1 MSAPLPNRKPSANAG
16 AAYSPRRAIRQT
28 QTAKNALH
36 IGPLRAIL
44 LWARQRFSEHFA
56 SSLIAL
62 AFALGG
68 GLMLMYFYRIRYL
81 PAISLESATGIL
93 LGVAMAGALT
103 LGSLAF
109 LLGLPGAA
117 LQLCLRYRLIN
128 PGSDKFDEEEKT
140 PARQKIRAKARV
152 SFLLYVYLAEF
163 FALLTILGPAYLDL
177 THTFFGWP
185 LVTTTL
191 AISSLYLIGVVIFT
205 ARYEKGGPAKRLAR
219 VRYRKIR
226 GHTHGLW
233 ILGFLTLLLICIS
246 TFLFQVFPLFQR
258 ESDFVSL
265 LNYWVV
271 ISVSCAV
278 GIAAIHNWKSALVF
292 GGLPLFLFLFV
303 LGGFGTTLESVMR
316 TLKLGALE
324 NTTILVTP
332 TGCQSI
338 AAQMTTSLC
347 PEQKP
352 LPPDA
357 TCRIHGLTILSRIG
371 EEQLLA
377 FKDES
382 SETRLTLRSSEVI
395 SMAYPEKRAGNSA
408 TNKAQKPCVTI
419 DPTAPRPS
427 SEK

>member
-16 AAYSPRRAIRQT
+16 AAYSPRRAVRQT
-28 QTAKNALH
+28 QTARNALP
-36 IGPLRAIL
+36 IGQLRAIL
-44 LWARQRFSEHFA
+44 LWVRQRFSEHFA
-56 SSLIAL
+56 GSLIAL

-68 GLMLMYFYRIRYL
+68 LLMLVYFYRIQYL
-81 PAISLESATGIL
+81 PNISLESATGTL
-93 LGVAMAGALT
+93 LGLAMAGTLT

-117 LQLCLRYRLIN
+117 LQLCLRYRVIN
-128 PGSDKFDEEEKT
+128 PGAEKLDKKET
-140 PARQKIRAKARV
+140 NSARQNFRGNARV
-152 SFLLYVYLAEF
+152 SFLLHVYVAEF
-163 FALLTILGPAYLDL
+163 LALLTILGPAYLNL
-177 THTFFGWP
+177 THTIFGWS
-185 LVTTTL
+185 LVATTW
-191 AISSLYLIGVVIFT
+191 AISCIFLVGVALLVI
-205 ARYEKGGPAKRLAR
+205 RYEKGGPVERLAR
-219 VRYRKIR
+219 VRYRKVR

-246 TFLFQVFPLFQR
+246 TFLFQLFPLFQR
-258 ESDFVSL
+258 GSDFDSL
-265 LNYWVV
+265 LNYWLV
-271 ISVSCAV
+271 ISISCGV
-278 GIAAIHNWKSALVF
+278 GIIAIHNWKSTLFF
-292 GGLPLFLFLFV
+292 GVLPLILFLFALD
-303 LGGFGTTLESVMR
+303 GFGTMSESVIR

-324 NTTILVTP
+324 NTTMLVTP

-338 AAQMTTSLC
+338 AAHMTTSLC
-347 PEQKP
+347 AKQKP

-408 TNKAQKPCVTI
+408 PSQARKPCVTI
-419 DPTAPRPS
+419 EPTTPPPS

>member
-1 MSAPLPNRKPSANAG
+1 MNATLPNRKPSANVG
-16 AAYSPRRAIRQT
+16 AAYSPRRALRQT
-28 QTAKNALH
+28 QTAKNARP
-36 IGPLRAIL
+36 IGQLRAIL

-68 GLMLMYFYRIRYL
+68 GLMLVHFYRIQYL
-81 PAISLESATGIL
+81 PTISLESATGTL

-103 LGSLAF
+103 LGSLAI
-109 LLGLPGAA
+109 LLGVPGAA
-117 LQLCLRYRLIN
+117 LQLCLRYRVIN
-128 PGSDKFDEEEKT
+128 PGSGIFDDEEKT
-140 PARQKIRAKARV
+140 QARRKFRSKARV

-163 FALLTILGPAYLDL
+163 LALLAILGPAYLDL
-177 THTFFGWP
+177 THTIFGWSV
-185 LVTTTL
+185 LMTTW
-191 AISSLYLIGVVIFT
+191 AISGIFLISVALLT
-205 ARYEKGGPAKRLAR
+205 ARHEQGGPAKRLAR

-226 GHTHGLW
+226 GQTHGLW

-246 TFLFQVFPLFQR
+246 TFLFQLFPLFQR

-271 ISVSCAV
+271 ISISCAV
-278 GIAAIHNWKSALVF
+278 GIAAIHNWKSAFLLGV
-292 GGLPLFLFLFV
+292 LPLFLFLFA
-303 LGGFGTTLESVMR
+303 LGGFGSMSENVMR
-316 TLKLGALE
+316 TLKLGALK
-324 NTTILVTP
+324 NTVLLVTP

-338 AAQMTTSLC
+338 AAHMTTSLC
-347 PEQKP
+347 AKQKP

-357 TCRIHGLTILSRIG
+357 TCRIQGLTILSRIG

-395 SMAYPEKRAGNSA
+395 SMAYPEKRAGSSA
-408 TNKAQKPCVTI
+408 SGKEQKPCVTI
-419 DPTAPRPS
+419 EPTTPPPS